1 MEVWAKQSWTIKFA
15 QAELQETLK
24 NQVNVLYLQPAT
36 KLIKRLIKSVILAV
50 EYRIKMQPI
59 AKLIQKQQT
68 LHQLSVLQGDLNQLT
83 SIFTIKTR

>member
-1 MEVWAKQSWTIKFA
+1 MFFFFF
-15 QAELQETLK
+15 LF
-24 NQVNVLYLQPAT
+24 Y
-36 KLIKRLIKSVILAV
+36 RLIKSVILAV

-68 LHQLSVLQGDLNQLT
+68 LRRLSVLQGDLNQLT